1 MQLQQL
7 LAGVGEEGEAE
18 TGEVQMKQSI
28 RGQLQLLLPGAGTGE
43 EGHKQMVR
51 ELQQL
56 LVGAGPGEEGQK
68 QMERELQQ
76 VLAGAGTWE
85 EAGDMQQGLD
95 QHITCCLEMIQ
106 RRQKVKK
113 LSSHRVHLPLKI
125 KGSS

>member
-1 MQLQQL
+1 VQLQQL

-43 EGHKQMVR
+43 EGHKQM
-51 ELQQL
+51 
-56 LVGAGPGEEGQK
+56 
-68 QMERELQQ
+68 ERELQQ

-85 EAGDMQQGLD
+85 EAGDMQQGMD